1 MTMVAGRLDQRVS
14 LWAREDAGADGFMRP
29 VYAYQG
35 TYWGRIDATSDGQ
48 NVGTDPQ
55 MHISYRTTAR
65 ATVADYVPVPLAGLV
80 RLEGDETVYWVRGV
94 VPQRQLRSQR
104 LDLEAVAPTDAVEF
118 AGFEGLPTLDGV
130 HLVTTDEFSSA
141 FDEAFA

>member
-1 MTMVAGRLDQRVS
+1 
-14 LWAREDAGADGFMRP
+14 
-29 VYAYQG
+29 
-35 TYWGRIDATSDGQ
+35 
-48 NVGTDPQ
+48 
-55 MHISYRTTAR
+55 
-65 ATVADYVPVPLAGLV
+65 
-80 RLEGDETVYWVRGV
+80 V